1 MTDSATLQST
11 AMSTLHLFTALAT
24 VTALTA
30 FVNQVVFKLRGSLGM
45 AVAGAAISLGAFI
58 VGLIWPEVSTKTEAL
73 FTSLNFTDT
82 VFHGMLCFL
91 LFAGAMHV
99 DLRALY
105 RWKVTVSVLTTVGV
119 LVSTVVVAFTSHLVC
134 TLLGLNISWPW
145 LLVFGALISPTDP
158 VAVLALLKELKAPQ
172 DLETKIAGESL
183 LNDGTA
189 LVLFSVFLA
198 MAVQGEQASV
208 ASMSLLFAQK
218 VFGGLLLG
226 AALGWLGHHM
236 LRIVH
241 DAPTAVVMTL
251 TYALGGYTLG
261 EALHVSG
268 PLVAAVMGL
277 MVGSGRHRSMDEDT
291 QSKLLPFWEM
301 FDELLNMVLFLLVG
315 MALISL
321 PMSLSY
327 ALFGG
332 AAILCSLVA
341 RYISVSL
348 PLTLVSKLK
357 GVRLP
362 VGTVQAMVWGG
373 VRGGV
378 SLAMVLSLPEF
389 HHKQHLVWA
398 TWAVVMFSLLVQ
410 APTMGKLLRHYR
422 LIEPK

>member
-1 MTDSATLQST
+1 MTQF
-11 AMSTLHLFTALAT
+11 HLFTVLAT
-24 VTALTA
+24 ITALTA
-30 FVNQVVFKLRGSLGM
+30 FINQAVFKLRGSLGM
-45 AVAGAAISLGAFI
+45 AVAGAAISLCAFI
-58 VGLIWPEVSTKTEAL
+58 VGLIWPEVSTKSEKL

-99 DLRALY
+99 DVRALY
-105 RWKVTVSVLTTVGV
+105 RWRVTVTTLTTVGV
-119 LVSTVVVAFTSHLVC
+119 LVSALVVAFTSMLVSN
-134 TLLGLNISWPW
+134 LLGLDIPWPW

-158 VAVLALLKELKAPQ
+158 VAVLALLRELNAPQ

-198 MAVQGEQASV
+198 MAVDGERASF
-208 ASMSLLFAQK
+208 AHMTMLFAQK

-226 AALGWLGHHM
+226 GLLGWLGHHM
-236 LRIVH
+236 LRVVK

-261 EALHVSG
+261 EALGVSG
-268 PLVAAVMGL
+268 PLVSAVMGL
-277 MVGSGRHRSMDEDT
+277 LVGSGRHSSMNECI
-291 QSKLLPFWEM
+291 QSKLIPFWEM
-301 FDELLNMVLFLLVG
+301 WDQVLNMVLFLLVG
-315 MALISL
+315 LALIAL
-321 PMSLSY
+321 PMSASY
-327 ALFGG
+327 AAFGI
-332 AAILCSLVA
+332 AAILCALVA

-348 PLTLVSKLK
+348 PLTLVYKAK
-357 GVRLP
+357 QIPLP

-378 SLAMVLSLPEF
+378 SLAMVLSLPDF
-389 HHKQHLVWA
+389 NHKQYLVWA

-410 APTMGKLLRHYR
+410 TPTMGRVLRHYR
-422 LIEPK
+422 LIEAK

>member
-1 MTDSATLQST
+1 MTKF
-11 AMSTLHLFTALAT
+11 HLFTVLAT

-30 FVNQVVFKLRGSLGM
+30 FVNQAVFKLRGSLGM
-45 AVAGAAISLGAFI
+45 AVAGAAISLCAFI
-58 VGLIWPEVSTKTEAL
+58 VGLIWPEVTDKTEAL

-99 DLRALY
+99 DLRSLY
-105 RWKVTVSVLTTVGV
+105 KWKVTVSTLTTVGV
-119 LVSTVVVAFTSHLVC
+119 LLSTVVVAFTSFLVC
-134 TLLGLNISWPW
+134 NLIGLDIPWPW

-158 VAVLALLKELKAPQ
+158 VAVLALLKELKAPH

-198 MAVQGEQASV
+198 MAIEGEQASFATMTV
-208 ASMSLLFAQK
+208 LFAQK
-218 VFGGLLLG
+218 VFGGLLVG
-226 AALGWLGHHM
+226 AVLGWLGHQL
-236 LRIVH
+236 LRLVN

-261 EALHVSG
+261 EALEVSG

-277 MVGSGRHRSMDEDT
+277 MVGSGRQSSMDENT
-291 QSKLLPFWEM
+291 QAKLMPFWEM
-301 FDELLNMVLFLLVG
+301 FDSLLNMVLFLLVG
-315 MALISL
+315 LALIAL
-321 PMSLSY
+321 PMSVSY
-327 ALFGG
+327 ALFG
-332 AAILCSLVA
+332 AAAVLCALVA
-341 RYISVSL
+341 RFISVSL
-348 PLTLVSKLK
+348 PLALVAKAKSVK
-357 GVRLP
+357 LP

-378 SLAMVLSLPEF
+378 SLAMVLSLPDF
-389 HHKQHLVWA
+389 HHKHYLVWA

-410 APTMGKLLRHYR
+410 APTMGKVLRHYR

>member
-1 MTDSATLQST
+1 MTKF
-11 AMSTLHLFTALAT
+11 HLFTVLAT

-30 FVNQVVFKLRGSLGM
+30 FVNQAVFKLRGSLGM
-45 AVAGAAISLGAFI
+45 AVAGAAISFCAFI
-58 VGLIWPEVSTKTEAL
+58 VGLIWPEVSDKTEAL
-73 FTSLNFTDT
+73 FASLNFTDT

-99 DLRALY
+99 DLRSLY
-105 RWKVTVSVLTTVGV
+105 KWKVTVSTLTTVGV
-119 LVSTVVVAFTSHLVC
+119 LLSTLVVAFTSLLVC
-134 TLLGLNISWPW
+134 NLIGLDIPWPW

-198 MAVQGEQASV
+198 MAVEGEQASFTT
-208 ASMSLLFAQK
+208 MTMLFAQK

-226 AALGWLGHHM
+226 AVLGWLGHQL
-236 LRIVH
+236 LRLVN

-261 EALHVSG
+261 EALGVSG

-277 MVGSGRHRSMDEDT
+277 LVGSGRHHSMDENT
-291 QSKLLPFWEM
+291 QSKLMPFWEM
-301 FDELLNMVLFLLVG
+301 FDSLLNMVLFLLVG
-315 MALISL
+315 LALIAL
-321 PMSLSY
+321 PMSGSY
-327 ALFGG
+327 ALFGC
-332 AAILCSLVA
+332 AAVLCALVA
-341 RYISVSL
+341 RFISVSV
-348 PLTLVSKLK
+348 PLALVSKAK
-357 GVRLP
+357 SVQLP

-378 SLAMVLSLPEF
+378 SLAMVLSLPDF
-389 HHKQHLVWA
+389 HHKHYLVWA

-410 APTMGKLLRHYR
+410 APTMGKVLRHYR
-422 LIEPK
+422 LIESK

>member
-1 MTDSATLQST
+1 MTNST
-11 AMSTLHLFTALAT
+11 AIAAIAMSKFHLFTVLAT
-24 VTALTA
+24 VTAFTA

-58 VGLIWPEVSTKTEAL
+58 VGLVFPEVSGKTELL
-73 FTSLNFTDT
+73 FASLNFTDT

-105 RWKVTVSVLTTVGV
+105 RWKWTVSVLTTVGV
-119 LVSTVVVAFTSHLVC
+119 LVSTLVVAFTSHLVS

-158 VAVLALLKELKAPQ
+158 VAVLALLRELKAPQ

-198 MAVQGEQASV
+198 MAVQGEQASL
-208 ASMSLLFAQK
+208 ATMGLLFAQK

-226 AALGWLGHHM
+226 AVLGWLGHHM
-236 LRIVH
+236 LRLVN
-241 DAPTAVVMTL
+241 DAPTSVVMTL

-277 MVGSGRHRSMDEDT
+277 MVGSGRHRSMDEAT
-291 QSKLLPFWEM
+291 QAKLLPFWEM

-315 MALISL
+315 LALISL
-321 PMSLSY
+321 PMSTSY
-327 ALFGG
+327 VVFGG
-332 AAILCSLVA
+332 ATILCGLVG

-348 PLTLVSKLK
+348 PLALVAKVK
-357 GVRLP
+357 GVVLP

-373 VRGGV
+373 VRGGI

-389 HHKQHLVWA
+389 PHKQHLVWA
-398 TWAVVMFSLLVQ
+398 TWAIVMFSLLVQ
-410 APTMGKLLRHYR
+410 APTMGKVLRHYG
-422 LIEPK
+422 LIEAK

>member
-1 MTDSATLQST
+1 MTKF
-11 AMSTLHLFTALAT
+11 HLFTVLAT

-30 FVNQVVFKLRGSLGM
+30 FVNQAVFKLRGSLGM

-58 VGLIWPEVSTKTEAL
+58 MGLIWPDVSDKTEAL

-105 RWKVTVSVLTTVGV
+105 RWKITVSMLTTVGV
-119 LVSTVVVAFTSHLVC
+119 LLSTLVVAFTAALVSN
-134 TLLGLNISWPW
+134 LLGLNIPWPW

-158 VAVLALLKELKAPQ
+158 VAVLALLKELKAPH

-198 MAVQGEQASV
+198 VAVEGEQSV
-208 ASMSLLFAQK
+208 TTMALTLLFVQK

-226 AALGWLGHHM
+226 ALLGWVGHHL
-236 LRIVH
+236 LRMVN

-261 EALHVSG
+261 EALGVSG

-277 MVGSGRHRSMDEDT
+277 LVGSGRNRSMDEDT
-291 QSKLLPFWEM
+291 QAKLIPFWEM

-315 MALISL
+315 LALIAL
-321 PMSLSY
+321 PMSMSY
-327 ALFGG
+327 AMFGL
-332 AAILCSLVA
+332 AAIVCALVG
-341 RYISVSL
+341 RFVSVSL
-348 PLTLVSKLK
+348 PLTLVAKAK
-357 GVRLP
+357 RVTMP

-373 VRGGV
+373 VRGGI
-378 SLAMVLSLPEF
+378 SLAMVLSLPDF
-389 HHKQHLVWA
+389 HHKQYLVWA

-410 APTMGKLLRHYR
+410 APTMGKVLRHYR
-422 LIEPK
+422 LIEAQ

>member
-1 MTDSATLQST
+1 MNNSSAIVTLS
-11 AMSTLHLFTALAT
+11 MSTFHLFTVLAT
-24 VTALTA
+24 ITALTA
-30 FVNQVVFKLRGSLGM
+30 FINQAVFKLRGSLGM
-45 AVAGAAISLGAFI
+45 AVAGATISLCAFI
-58 VGLIWPEVSTKTEAL
+58 VGLIWPDVSDKTEAL

-119 LVSTVVVAFTSHLVC
+119 LVSTLVVAFTAHLVS

-198 MAVQGEQASV
+198 MAVEGEQT
-208 ASMSLLFAQK
+208 SLATMGMLFAQK

-226 AALGWLGHHM
+226 AALGWLGHNM
-236 LRIVH
+236 LRLVN
-241 DAPTAVVMTL
+241 DAPTSVVMTL

-277 MVGSGRHRSMDEDT
+277 MVGSGRHRSMDEST
-291 QSKLLPFWEM
+291 QAKLIPFWEM

-315 MALISL
+315 LALISL
-321 PMSLSY
+321 PMSGSY
-327 ALFGG
+327 ALFGA
-332 AAILCSLVA
+332 AAILCALVG

-348 PLTLVSKLK
+348 PLALLAKLK
-357 GVRLP
+357 GVTLP

-373 VRGGV
+373 VRGGI

-389 HHKQHLVWA
+389 NHKQHLVSA

-410 APTMGKLLRHYR
+410 APTMGKVLRHYR
-422 LIEPK
+422 LIESK